1 MSKNERCEV
10 YESNCSS
17 TSYPCATG
25 SLEAGTAKLKML
37 INAREHTSDV
47 LSNLIGPFK
56 KSRSGNRYIITLVD
70 YFSKWPEAAA
80 IPSKEANEVAFF
92 LFKMICRYI

>member
-1 MSKNERCEV
+1 
-10 YESNCSS
+10 
-17 TSYPCATG
+17 
-25 SLEAGTAKLKML
+25 ML
-37 INAREHTSDV
+37 INATVSIHKQGIHASTLHLQVGID
-47 LSNLIGPFK
+47 LIGPFF

-80 IPSKEANEVAFF
+80 IPSKEAKEVAFF

>member
-1 MSKNERCEV
+1 MDATRPTTKLLIVITGSVCTKTSRPIYGRVKFVKNEQCEV

-37 INAREHTSDV
+37 INAREHTSDIF
-47 LSNLIGPFK
+47 SNLIG
-56 KSRSGNRYIITLVD
+56 RN
-70 YFSKWPEAAA
+70 
-80 IPSKEANEVAFF
+80 
-92 LFKMICRYI
+92 